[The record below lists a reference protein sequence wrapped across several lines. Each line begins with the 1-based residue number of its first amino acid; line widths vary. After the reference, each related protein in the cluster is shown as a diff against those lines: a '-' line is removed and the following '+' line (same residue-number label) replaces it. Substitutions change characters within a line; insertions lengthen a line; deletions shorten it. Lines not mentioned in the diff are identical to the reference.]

1 MEGVAKFEIFY
12 TKWVAKVENFL
23 HEGGCKIS
31 ADEDGGFK
39 GGGGCTFS
47 TDLGPCLGMTETDN
61 VCIVPWLK
69 ISANLPR
76 DIFEYGSGFSG

>member
-1 MEGVAKFEIFY
+1 MKFSTRNGLQRLKIFYMKGVAKFLL
-12 TKWVAKVENFL
+12 TRMGVAK
-23 HEGGCKIS
+23 
-31 ADEDGGFK
+31 
-39 GGGGCTFS
+39 GGCTFS